1 MATRSNF
8 YKNPSYAYNKDFNLN
23 SALQNLQAY
32 NVVTGNIPPPV
43 ESNSVEEKTV
53 HRKLR
58 RERKSKVHQ
67 HKEVEDN
74 DVPLSHLDYIKKR
87 RKEASSSQPYQELTA
102 EVLVVGYSFYCILH
116 LCLVSRQL

>member
-23 SALQNLQAY
+23 SALQNLQGFISYLISRVLYFLQFNSFFPPSFPAY

-87 RKEASSSQPYQELTA
+87 R
-102 EVLVVGYSFYCILH
+102 
-116 LCLVSRQL
+116 